1 MKNEE
6 RRMKNSRNRKD
17 SLLHAKSYAF
27 ALRIIG
33 MNKYLR
39 EQVQEYV
46 LSKQIL
52 RSGTAIGALVRE
64 SEFAQSQADFINKLS
79 VALKEANETD
89 YWLNL
94 LHDSQYINNTVF
106 ESMESDCGELIAL
119 LVSSIRTVKNN
130 QKKNEDKESVS

>member
-17 SLLHAKSYAF
+17 STLHAKSYAF

-33 MNKYLR
+33 LAKFLR
-39 EQVQEYV
+39 EQKQDFV

-52 RSGTAIGALVRE
+52 RSGTSIGALVRE

-79 VALKEANETD
+79 VSLKEANETD
-89 YWLNL
+89 YWLSL
-94 LHDSQYINNTVF
+94 LKDTGYIDEKSF
-106 ESMESDCGELIAL
+106 LSMDEDCGELIAL
-119 LVSSIRTVKNN
+119 LVSSIKTVKNN
-130 QKKNEDKESVS
+130 MVKDKEL